1 MAEIVI
7 LNSWREQHDD
17 RRPEIRIG
25 EGADTRSAQLLWFTG
40 VRYERIEPTPAKPGP
55 GAPMRFEQ
63 N

>member
-7 LNSWREQHDD
+7 LNNWRENQRD

-25 EGADTRSAQLLWFTG
+25 EGADTRSAQLLLFTG
-40 VRYERIEPTPAKPGP
+40 IRYERLEPMPAKPGR
-55 GAPMRFEQ
+55 GAARLLEQ

>member
-7 LNSWREQHDD
+7 LDTWRGKQG

-25 EGADTRSAQLLWFTG
+25 EPADAGSAQLLMFTG
-40 VRYERIEPTPAKPGP
+40 IRYERLEPMPSKHGRNTT
-55 GAPMRFEQ
+55 MFFEQ